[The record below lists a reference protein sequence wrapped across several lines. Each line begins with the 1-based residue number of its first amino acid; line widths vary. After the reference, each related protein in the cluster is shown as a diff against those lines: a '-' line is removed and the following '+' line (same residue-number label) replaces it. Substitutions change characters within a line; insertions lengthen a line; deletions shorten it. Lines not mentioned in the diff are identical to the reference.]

1 MTDDGGPWG
10 RPRPEA
16 PKPAPS
22 RPAIPR
28 HRLLIWIGL
37 MVAVGAAVWG
47 LAQAYPGAVS
57 SGEDWMWTARSVAL
71 VALLSSAL
79 LRGGPIRWGEKARH
93 AALWVGVGVVL
104 ILGYSYRGEL
114 AGVVQRV
121 RGELTGARPMTTG
134 DHEMVVSQDRGG
146 GFFVIG
152 QVNGQT
158 VRFMVDTGA
167 SDTVLSPADAQRLG
181 LDVAK
186 LSYGRP
192 AQTAN
197 GMSFGADFK
206 ADSLAIGPIRMTDMP
221 MVVNQAAMDSSLL
234 GMSFLSKLESFQV
247 KGDRL
252 YLRWRG

>member
-22 RPAIPR
+22 RPPIPR
-28 HRLLIWIGL
+28 QRLLIWVGV
-37 MVAVGAAVWG
+37 MVATGAAVWG
-47 LAQAYPGAVS
+47 LARANPGAVS
-57 SGEDWMWTARSVAL
+57 SEEDWMWTARSVAI

-93 AALWVGVGVVL
+93 AAMWVAVGMVL

-114 AGVVQRV
+114 AGLGQRLQ
-121 RGELTGARPMTTG
+121 GELTGAHPVAAG
-134 DHEMVVSQDRGG
+134 DHELVVSREQG

-167 SDTVLSPADAQRLG
+167 TDTVLSPADARRLG
-181 LDVAK
+181 LDTAK
-186 LSYGRP
+186 LVYGRP

-197 GMSFGADFK
+197 GLGFGADFK

-221 MVVNQAAMDSSLL
+221 MVVNQTAMDSSLL
-234 GMSFLSKLESFQV
+234 GMSFLTKLESFQV

>member
-16 PKPAPS
+16 PKAAPS
-22 RPAIPR
+22 RAPISR
-28 HRLLIWIGL
+28 QRLLVWIGL

-71 VALLSSAL
+71 IALLSSAL

-93 AALWVGVGVVL
+93 VALWAGVVVVL

-114 AGVVQRV
+114 TGVVQRV
-121 RGELTGARPMTTG
+121 RGELAGARPTESG
-134 DHEMVVSQDRGG
+134 DHELVVTQARGG

-152 QVNGQT
+152 QVNGEA

-167 SDTVLSPADAQRLG
+167 SDTVLSPADARRLG
-181 LDVAK
+181 LDLDK

-192 AQTAN
+192 SQTAN
-197 GMSFGADFK
+197 GVGYGADFK
-206 ADSLAIGPIRMTDMP
+206 ADSLAVGPIRLTDMP
-221 MVVNQAAMDSSLL
+221 LIVNQAAMDCSLL
-234 GMSFLSKLESFQV
+234 GMSFLGKLESFQV
-247 KGDRL
+247 KGDKL